1 MKAAAGG
8 RRGFLQGMVGEQVSD
23 FANQTR
29 RGKRLLQVV
38 ALKVNIGID
47 LVGNSIVALVP
58 FESDVM
64 SRSAYPERFSMN
76 LIRSFPDAQV
86 VAGLYHAN
94 GFGVRPAVVLR
105 TAKQIELAHGH
116 GHIGLFR
123 NAFKNA
129 VEDRI
134 LDVGIHLYP
143 ASGSENLLH
152 GRFRAKNKKI
162 DHITRMALLV
172 RDTPR
177 DFGEKSTVD
186 AGDGAELLGHGVR
199 LAVFRSV
206 HLNLHDIGAAA
217 GIVACLVDSERQVPG
232 NGRNHIA
239 VRANQEG
246 LRHVFVADAP
256 DQSAASRF
264 VKRQDAQEITKAPGK
279 TVGPIV
285 FFGFGVAQLTDCGN
299 DHVFARLHVDAGIHP
314 GRVAGKLYLL
324 RKALLPQGCLGFHTV
339 LPGSRLLAWRG
350 GALAN

>member
-1 MKAAAGG
+1 MMWLCFFFFSS
-8 RRGFLQGMVGEQVSD
+8 RRRHTRCSRDWSSD
-23 FANQTR
+23 
-29 RGKRLLQVV
+29 VCSS
-38 ALKVNIGID
+38 D
-47 LVGNSIVALVP
+47 LVALVP

-186 AGDGAELLGHGVR
+186 AGDGAEL
-199 LAVFRSV
+199 
-206 HLNLHDIGAAA
+206 
-217 GIVACLVDSERQVPG
+217 
-232 NGRNHIA
+232 
-239 VRANQEG
+239 
-246 LRHVFVADAP
+246 
-256 DQSAASRF
+256 
-264 VKRQDAQEITKAPGK
+264 
-279 TVGPIV
+279 
-285 FFGFGVAQLTDCGN
+285 
-299 DHVFARLHVDAGIHP
+299 
-314 GRVAGKLYLL
+314 
-324 RKALLPQGCLGFHTV
+324 
-339 LPGSRLLAWRG
+339 
-350 GALAN
+350 